1 VTEARRL
8 FEERHALVL
17 RALDRLEEVRAM
29 QPQPDHPL
37 MDAAIQ
43 RFAFCIELS
52 CRVFQAALTLE
63 DVEARTPKAAL
74 KGAYKAHWL
83 DDEALCGSPCWRTGT
98 GRRAPIVR
106 TSHSRSWGAFP
117 PTTPRAAAEALP
129 GRLTP
134 GLTPPHSVQPPS
146 ITMAW
151 PVTKALSSLA
161 R

>member
-1 VTEARRL
+1 MTEARRL
-8 FEERHALVL
+8 FEERHASVL

-37 MDAAIQ
+37 VDAAIQ

-74 KGAYKAHWL
+74 KSAYKAHWL
-83 DDEALCGSPCWRTGT
+83 YDEALWLAMLEDRH
-98 GRRAPIVR
+98 R
-106 TSHSRSWGAFP
+106 TSHTYRQDIALEILGRLPAYH
-117 PTTPRAAAEALP
+117 AAAEALP

-134 GLTPPHSVQPPS
+134 D
-146 ITMAW
+146 
-151 PVTKALSSLA
+151 
-161 R
+161 